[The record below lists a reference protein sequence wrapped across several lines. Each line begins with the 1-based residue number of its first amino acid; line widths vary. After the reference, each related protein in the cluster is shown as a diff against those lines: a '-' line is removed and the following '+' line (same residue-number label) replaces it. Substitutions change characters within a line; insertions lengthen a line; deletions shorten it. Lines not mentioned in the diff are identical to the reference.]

1 MADFFRK
8 ASDTNFAA
16 FQANVVKS
24 SARAGLSEEAMLD
37 QFANADIDIA
47 LAVQERNVL
56 EGLQDYI
63 GRGEPNAEYAELGFA
78 INNFARNAS
87 LIGKYY
93 SNGQIDEA
101 LSLVGVRY
109 ERPSPAASS
118 WARTSSTRPSPSCG
132 PGDRAGHGGG
142 CRSSTRRSSGRATSV
157 DKFDALNI
165 YWGAFVSS
173 RVLSY
178 LGGFEQEGLT

>member
-1 MADFFRK
+1 VADFFRK

-24 SARAGLSEEAMLD
+24 YGEEYGLSEGEMLN

-63 GRGEPNAEYAELGFA
+63 GPGEPNAEYAELGFA

-87 LIGKYY
+87 LIGKY
-93 SNGQIDEA
+93 
-101 LSLVGVRY
+101 
-109 ERPSPAASS
+109 
-118 WARTSSTRPSPSCG
+118 
-132 PGDRAGHGGG
+132 
-142 CRSSTRRSSGRATSV
+142 
-157 DKFDALNI
+157 
-165 YWGAFVSS
+165 
-173 RVLSY
+173 
-178 LGGFEQEGLT
+178 